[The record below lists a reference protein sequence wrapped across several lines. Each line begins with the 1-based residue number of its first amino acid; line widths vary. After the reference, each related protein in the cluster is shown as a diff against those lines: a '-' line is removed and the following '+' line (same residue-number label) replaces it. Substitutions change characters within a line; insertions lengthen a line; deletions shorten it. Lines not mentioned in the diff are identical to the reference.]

1 MLGMLAAPLAEFF
14 QLQPVLESFFILIR
28 IVIGALAH
36 GAFEFDEVVLGHMKD
51 GGIRLK
57 EEVC

>member
-36 GAFEFDEVVLGHMKD
+36 GAFEFDEVVLGHNYVRNYEIYEITK
-51 GGIRLK
+51 
-57 EEVC
+57 